1 MGMNISNSEWK
12 IMEVLWEE
20 SPRTMTQITKE
31 LSEETGWTKHTVMT
45 YLKRLEEKGALHFV
59 EGEKA
64 KLYYPDV
71 KKEDAQLN
79 ETEEFLGKVFGG
91 KLGLM
96 LNAMVEQKALS
107 QNEIEELYAILEK
120 GRNQK

>member
-1 MGMNISNSEWK
+1 MEMNISNSEWK
-12 IMEVLWEE
+12 IMEVLWDE

-31 LSEETGWTKHTVMT
+31 LSEDTGWTKHTVMT

-64 KLYYPDV
+64 KLYYPDI
-71 KKEDAQLN
+71 KKEDAQLS

-107 QNEIEELYAILEK
+107 RSEIDELYAILEK
-120 GRNQK
+120 GREQK